1 MGKKMSHRIKCN
13 KELFSFIVR
22 TSPLGAA
29 RLDGPS
35 DEMIVTRFGSQADP
49 VGPISSLSHHEVG
62 IHYAMPTSFV
72 MAREGKR
79 PCVRLPPRGRQ
90 RLGRGLRPVFFS
102 DWCMNRIRIDIKK
115 SNDDQ

>member
-13 KELFSFIVR
+13 KELFSLIVR
-22 TSPLGAA
+22 ISPLGAA
-29 RLDGPS
+29 RLNGPS
-35 DEMIVTRFGSQADP
+35 DEMIVTRFGSQADT
-49 VGPISSLSHHEVG
+49 VDPISSLSHHEVG
-62 IHYAMPTSFV
+62 IHYAMPTPFV

-102 DWCMNRIRIDIKK
+102 DWCMNRVRIDIKK
-115 SNDDQ
+115 VE

>member
-13 KELFSFIVR
+13 KELFSLIVR

-29 RLDGPS
+29 RLNGPS
-35 DEMIVTRFGSQADP
+35 DEMIVTRFDSQADP
-49 VGPISSLSHHEVG
+49 AESISSLSHEVG

-72 MAREGKR
+72 MAREDKR

-90 RLGRGLRPVFFS
+90 RPGRGLRPVFF
-102 DWCMNRIRIDIKK
+102 
-115 SNDDQ
+115 

>member
-13 KELFSFIVR
+13 KELFSLIVR

-29 RLDGPS
+29 RLNGPS

-49 VGPISSLSHHEVG
+49 ANSISSLSHEVG

-72 MAREGKR
+72 MAREDKR

>member
-1 MGKKMSHRIKCN
+1 MDHRIGCSKV
-13 KELFSFIVR
+13 LFSLIVR

-29 RLDGPS
+29 RLNGPF
-35 DEMIVTRFGSQADP
+35 DEMIVTRFGSQADL
-49 VGPISSLSHHEVG
+49 VDPISSCSHREVG

-90 RLGRGLRPVFFS
+90 RLGRGLRPVFFPTGA
-102 DWCMNRIRIDIKK
+102 
-115 SNDDQ
+115 